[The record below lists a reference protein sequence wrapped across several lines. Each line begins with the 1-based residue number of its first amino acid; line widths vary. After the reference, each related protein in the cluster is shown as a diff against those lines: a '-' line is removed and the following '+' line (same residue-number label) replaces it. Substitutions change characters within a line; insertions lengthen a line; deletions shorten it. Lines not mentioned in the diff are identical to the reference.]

1 MGKVVKVKNLY
12 IGQGK
17 PKICAIVLGE
27 TVSEILAMV
36 EQANQIDCDLIEF
49 RADFYANI
57 LDPEKAKDV
66 AAKVRHACRKPII
79 FTCRRKEEGG
89 KQAIGLDAYKKLLKM
104 VSDCYY
110 AELIDVEASAI
121 PDDKSLWKRSRTMAH
136 MSSSPN
142 MILLR
147 RRCLRKSFRISF
159 TVVPT

>member
-89 KQAIGLDAYKKLLKM
+89 KQAISLDAYKKL
-104 VSDCYY
+104 
-110 AELIDVEASAI
+110 E
-121 PDDKSLWKRSRTMAH
+121 
-136 MSSSPN
+136 N
-142 MILLR
+142 
-147 RRCLRKSFRISF
+147 
-159 TVVPT
+159 VVYNNDLDPVRGRYNFG

>member
-57 LDPEKAKDV
+57 LDPEKAGR
-66 AAKVRHACRKPII
+66 AG
-79 FTCRRKEEGG
+79 EGSEF
-89 KQAIGLDAYKKLLKM
+89 A
-104 VSDCYY
+104 S
-110 AELIDVEASAI
+110 LIRETDG
-121 PDDKSLWKRSRTMAH
+121 
-136 MSSSPN
+136 
-142 MILLR
+142 
-147 RRCLRKSFRISF
+147 
-159 TVVPT
+159 

>member
-1 MGKVVKVKNLY
+1 MGKVVKVKNVY

-49 RADFYANI
+49 RADYYANI

-89 KQAIGLDAYKKLLKM
+89 KQAISLDAYKKLLKM

-110 AELIDVEASAI
+110 AELIDVEA
-121 PDDKSLWKRSRTMAH
+121 
-136 MSSSPN
+136 
-142 MILLR
+142 
-147 RRCLRKSFRISF
+147 
-159 TVVPT
+159 